1 MIREIEGKVVKGLG
15 GLYDIRVSDNGH
27 VEYLSCRAKGALH
40 RADEKVLIGDNV
52 RLRLD
57 EATEGSIVISERLPR
72 KNALIRPPMA
82 NLDILFIVLAV
93 RDPMPVTETVDKLI
107 AIAEHNA
114 IEPVILLT
122 KSDLDAAECERLS
135 DIYRSVGIP
144 VFATS
149 SARGEGME
157 PLYEYLQAH
166 LKDGVTAAFAGA
178 SGVGKSTLLNTLFPN
193 LSLATSEI
201 SRKIARGRHTTRHV
215 ELFALSPDDVNTGY
229 LADTPGFSLIDFER
243 FDFFALEDLLPTF
256 RELLPYVGQCRYSDC
271 AHVGEGA
278 EDCAVA
284 RAAEQGLIPPSRL
297 ESYRSIYRILKNK
310 NFYK

>member
-107 AIAEHNA
+107 AIA
-114 IEPVILLT
+114 
-122 KSDLDAAECERLS
+122 
-135 DIYRSVGIP
+135 
-144 VFATS
+144 
-149 SARGEGME
+149 
-157 PLYEYLQAH
+157 
-166 LKDGVTAAFAGA
+166 
-178 SGVGKSTLLNTLFPN
+178 
-193 LSLATSEI
+193 
-201 SRKIARGRHTTRHV
+201 
-215 ELFALSPDDVNTGY
+215 
-229 LADTPGFSLIDFER
+229 
-243 FDFFALEDLLPTF
+243 
-256 RELLPYVGQCRYSDC
+256 
-271 AHVGEGA
+271 
-278 EDCAVA
+278 
-284 RAAEQGLIPPSRL
+284 
-297 ESYRSIYRILKNK
+297 
-310 NFYK
+310 